1 MGRTKFSYEVLVLL
15 LITIIIS
22 GQSTSII
29 AQDEAEEVDVI
40 LLLELA
46 PSIVGVGEA
55 TYSIGYVKIVD
66 SYDALPILA
75 SRDLKITLISSD
87 PSIASVPNQVVI
99 PFKQDYAKFD
109 VTVGNIEG
117 TTEISAIFQDQIVT
131 QTFRVGENVSEFADN
146 LVLKIN
152 LPANK
157 THVNSV
163 MPFSVFLNGTNGLV
177 QAPKDITVSFD
188 YEESL
193 VELDD
198 KIIIKRG
205 SYYGLGTVKTLGNVG
220 NAFIKASTENPKLD
234 TVANIKISSSQPAK
248 LKVDVWPKF
257 IGMSEENIDIFVSL
271 LDVDN
276 LPTKATQDIKLKI
289 FADDEDLDDRIEDD
303 LKPYGPIIKKGQ
315 FGFYLRQDFDFLPI
329 HVTNIE
335 EFDTGEEDI
344 EIEENKTR
352 DLTHNELQ
360 CLDEEGAP
368 LDTEDEVCIPAGI
381 TIGAS
386 AEGLTSDANTFI
398 IFDPLGYNDPKASD
412 KQLNFHI
419 PDKIPSDATAI
430 MVYQITTLEKNNND
444 VEDAKKDTDDPIDH
458 LEEGEYYPVQ
468 SGINFSPVNLVDNM
482 SVVSNDTSRVRI
494 ADAGNILSSDS
505 YGTAILASGGKTGK
519 ATISTVLKGLGS
531 GSVTTSV
538 VNPLAAA
545 KTKIFSPAGPDK
557 ILFNNDGYADIF
569 FMLLDSNGRPST
581 SKDEIKYLLK
591 PINELI
597 DIPSREYFV
606 KKQSIISSYGSAAES
621 KLVKI
626 NAEPVGISAVSTL
639 EVASTFKIVPP
650 SVTLQVIIPF
660 ENIAG
665 VNSENRIGVVQLT
678 DAYENPI
685 SLPFDLRVRLGSNN
699 TEVIQVPSSVTITS
713 GDSFVEFPV
722 TTFGN
727 AGFSAI
733 SASAD
738 LLHGS
743 EALLFVEPYY
753 PALNVYL
760 QYLDTTIEWNKE
772 AIIDIF
778 VEDEY
783 GLAVED
789 ATVRLT
795 AGTNS
800 TVSPTT
806 VRTDEDGIATVT
818 FKTDIDKPATY
829 LSAEVAKDGYE
840 YGEATIDLAV
850 TGFTQEGGGTI
861 FGLPFWVTYAGIA
874 GIVGGIAVVAFM
886 ILRKPKPTEEELA
899 EEEGGEI

>member
-1 MGRTKFSYEVLVLL
+1 M
-15 LITIIIS
+15 ITIIIS

-40 LLLELA
+40 LLLEFA
-46 PSIVGVGEA
+46 PSVVEAGEA

-75 SRDLKITLISSD
+75 PRDLKITLISSD

-109 VTVGNIEG
+109 VTVSTIEG
-117 TTEISAIFQDQIVT
+117 TTEISAIFQDQIVA
-131 QTFRVGENVSEFADN
+131 QTFRVGESVGEFADD
-146 LVLKIN
+146 LVLEIN
-152 LPANK
+152 LPTNEM
-157 THVNSV
+157 HVNSM
-163 MPFSVFLNGTNGLV
+163 MPFSVFLNGTDGIV
-177 QAPKDITVSFD
+177 QAPEDIMVSFD
-188 YEESL
+188 YEDSL
-193 VELDD
+193 VVLDD
-198 KIIIKRG
+198 KLIIKRG
-205 SYYGLGTVKTLGNVG
+205 SYYALGTVKTLGEEG
-220 NAFIKASTENPKLD
+220 NAFIKASTQDPKLD
-234 TVANIKISSSQPAK
+234 TVANIEISSSQPAK
-248 LKVDVWPKF
+248 LKVDVWPRV

-271 LDVDN
+271 LDADD

-303 LKPYGPIIKKGQ
+303 LKPYGPIIKEGQ

-329 HVTNIE
+329 HLTDIE
-335 EFDTGEEDI
+335 NFDTGEEDV
-344 EIEENKTR
+344 ELGENETR
-352 DLTHNELQ
+352 DITLNELR
-360 CLDEEGAP
+360 CLDEEGEP
-368 LDTEDEVCIPAGI
+368 LAEEDEVCIPAGI

-386 AEGLTSDANTFI
+386 AQGLTSDTDAFI
-398 IFDPLGYNDPKASD
+398 IVDTLGYNDPKASD
-412 KQLNFHI
+412 KQLQFHI
-419 PDKIPSDATAI
+419 PDEIPSDATAI

-444 VEDAKKDTDDPIDH
+444 EDDVGSDVDDPIDH
-458 LEEGEYYPVQ
+458 LEEAEYYPVQ
-468 SGINFSPVNLVDNM
+468 SGINFSPARLVDNL

-494 ADAGNILSSDS
+494 VDAGNILSSDS

-519 ATISTVLKGLGS
+519 ATISTILKGLGS
-531 GSVTTSV
+531 GSITTNV
-538 VNPLAAA
+538 VNPSAAA
-545 KTKIFSPAGPDK
+545 TTKIFSPAGSDK
-557 ILFNNDGYADIF
+557 ILFNNEGYADIF
-569 FMLLDSNGRPST
+569 FMLIDSNGRPTT

-591 PINELI
+591 PINQLI
-597 DIPSREYFV
+597 EIPSREYFV
-606 KKQSIISSYGSAAES
+606 NKQSVIGSYGRAAES
-621 KLVKI
+621 KLVEI
-626 NAEPVGISAVSTL
+626 NADPVGISAVSML
-639 EVASTFKIVPP
+639 EVTSSFIIVPP

-665 VNSENRIGVVQLT
+665 ANNENRIGVVQLI
-678 DAYENPI
+678 DDYENPI
-685 SLPFDLRVRLGSNN
+685 SLPFDLKVKLGSNN
-699 TEVIQVPSSVTITS
+699 TEVIQVPSSVTIAS
-713 GDSFVEFPV
+713 GASFVEFPV

-727 AGFSAI
+727 PGFSAI
-733 SASAD
+733 SASAE

-743 EALLFVEPYY
+743 EAILFVEPYY

-800 TVSPTT
+800 TVSPAT

-818 FKTDIDKPATY
+818 FKADTDKPTTS
-829 LSAEVAKDGYE
+829 LTAEVSKDGYE
-840 YGEATIDLAV
+840 YGEATIDLTV